1 MRTESI
7 RTEIKDGAKCLKTD
21 TPNEGDTAAEFGS
34 NIEIEENA
42 DMACHTSFKAGGRAK
57 YLISVTSKDELR
69 AVLYALTKNEIKHI
83 FLGNGSNVLF
93 RDEGYDGAVIK
104 MKGFSSLICSGAEAF
119 PGMSAEESMAADT
132 VMCETGIY
140 MSVLAKMLMHD
151 GIGGFEFASGIPGT
165 LGGGLFMNAGAYGGE
180 LKDIVKGVL
189 AVSPDGRTEKVFT
202 NEEMQFGY
210 RHSVLQ
216 ENGYIAVAASLKLQK
231 DDPAAIEA
239 KMRELAQKRNSKQPV
254 QYPSA
259 GSTFKRP
266 EGYFAGKLI
275 EDAGMKGVSVG
286 GAQVSTLHSGFIINR
301 GGATATDIL
310 QLIALVQNTVFDRF
324 GVMLEPEV
332 RII

>member
-1 MRTESI
+1 M
-7 RTEIKDGAKCLKTD
+7 AK
-21 TPNEGDTAAEFGS
+21 
-34 NIEIEENA
+34 
-42 DMACHTSFKAGGRAK
+42 HTSFKAGGKAA
-57 YLISVTSKDELR
+57 YLITLSSKEELR
-69 AVLYALTKNEIKHI
+69 AVLYALTKLEIPHI
-83 FLGNGSNVLF
+83 FIGNGSNVLF

-104 MKGFSSLICSGAEAF
+104 MKSEVQPSLEFCKIIDDAEAAA
-119 PGMSAEESMAADT
+119 GEDDNAEEDAAKNHTEICYVTCAAD
-132 VMCETGIY
+132 ML
-140 MSVLAKMLMHD
+140 MSTIAKQVLAMSLS
-151 GIGGFEFASGIPGT
+151 GFEFASGIPGT

-180 LKDIVKGVL
+180 LKDIVESVV
-189 AVSPDGRTEKVFT
+189 AVSADGQEERNFT
-202 NEEMQFGY
+202 NAEMQFGY

-216 ENGYIAVAASLKLQK
+216 ENGYIAVAAVLKLQK
-231 DDPAAIEA
+231 DDPKLIEER
-239 KMRELAQKRNSKQPV
+239 MRELAQKRNSKQPV

-286 GAQVSTLHSGFIINR
+286 GAQVSTLHSGFVINK

-310 QLIALVQNTVFDRF
+310 QLISLVQNTVYDRF